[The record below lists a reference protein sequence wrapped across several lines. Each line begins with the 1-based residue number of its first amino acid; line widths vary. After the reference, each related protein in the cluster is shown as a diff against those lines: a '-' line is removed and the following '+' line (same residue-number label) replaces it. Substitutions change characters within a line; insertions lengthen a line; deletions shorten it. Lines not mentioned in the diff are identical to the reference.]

1 MNLLDKTIELMN
13 KYGVGAQKRFSQNFL
28 VNQRS
33 VDIIINSLDTTNVD
47 RVVEIGPGLGSLTYP
62 LLLKSKKLT
71 SVEFD
76 NDMIKVLKGEINAPK
91 FELIQNDFLK
101 EDLSKYKNEKVA
113 YIGNLP
119 YQITRDLIK
128 KVLTSGNFEY
138 FGFMLQKD
146 LADEMFYKEGL
157 SCNSN
162 YSAFLA
168 MVGNLVRVLD
178 LKPNNFYPSPK
189 VDSTFVALYPTD
201 LKYANLETFKILD
214 YIFKNP
220 KKTLLNNLKVSPLKE
235 DGTIFEN
242 LGIDKNIRP
251 HQLSVEKL
259 KLIVDYYIN
268 KSND

>member
-1 MNLLDKTIELMN
+1 MNLLDKTIMLMN

-28 VNQRS
+28 INQKS
-33 VDIIINSLDTTNVD
+33 VDTIVNSLDASKID
-47 RVVEIGPGLGSLTYP
+47 RVIEIGPGLGSLTNP
-62 LLLKSKKLT
+62 LLEKSKKLT
-71 SVEFD
+71 SIEFD
-76 NDMIKVLKGEINAPK
+76 NDMIKVLKGEINDPK

-101 EDLSKYKNEKVA
+101 EDLSKYSTEKVA

-128 KVLTSGNFEY
+128 KVLTSSNFEY

-157 SCNSN
+157 SYNSN

-168 MVGNLVRVLD
+168 IVGRLERVLD

-201 LKYANLETFKILD
+201 LKYANMQTFKILD

-235 DGTIFEN
+235 DGNIFIN
-242 LGIDKNIRP
+242 LEIDKNIRP
-251 HQLSVEKL
+251 HQLSVDKL
-259 KLIVDYYIN
+259 KEIVDYYTN
-268 KSND
+268 KSNN